1 MYSKRKELQEKQKKG
16 RTDSQPKT
24 HTHIKKKK
32 RERIVSKI
40 TFFSR
45 KKTHAKKKH
54 TVPCERRGDK
64 E

>member
-1 MYSKRKELQEKQKKG
+1 MYSKKESYKKNKKG
-16 RTDSQPKT
+16 GTDSQPKK
-24 HTHIKKKK
+24 HAHIKKKK
-32 RERIVSKI
+32 RERMVSKI

-45 KKTHAKKKH
+45 KKTHEKKKH